1 LLLFGKIPINW
12 LEIFQCFS
20 LARRRLRL
28 FCVPVAGEEAPWDI
42 VRVLSKF
49 MNSSPLQT
57 FYRKPVLLGLLLIGP
72 ALAELRA
79 RAAVIPVA
87 ITNQPQDQVAGE
99 LQPASFKVGASGSP
113 LPLYQWYKNEVAI
126 ADATN
131 KTYTIGAAL
140 LGDNGSVFKVVVY
153 NVLTNTV
160 VSSATSSNA
169 LLTVL
174 PDTNAPVLVGA
185 NALFASWV
193 QLTFSEPVR
202 LDGATNVA
210 NYAIASAN
218 GNLVISNATLL
229 ASQAA
234 VILKTSPQ
242 SAGVFYTVTV
252 SGIADIS
259 TAANLIAP
267 NTQATFVPMDYTS
280 LDVGNPALAG
290 AVTMVSN
297 GFDIVAG
304 GKDIGVNADQFQFNY
319 QPWSGDFDVKVRV
332 QGLSLSDS
340 WAKAGL
346 MARESLTNN
355 GRFAGSFTTPNIGG
369 SVFEYRA
376 SPSLS
381 ANILGSFPAT
391 YPSTWLRLQRANLTN
406 FSGFASIDGNRWS
419 LLGTANVTMSNSI
432 YLGFA
437 ASGHSTNQT
446 TTAQF
451 RDFDNVRGGVV
462 GSIVLANEPLGPSS
476 RKTGL
481 VISEIMYHPAAI
493 AGVTNNLEFIELF
506 NSQAIPE
513 KIGGHQISG
522 NIDYTFPADTVI
534 PSGGFLVIA
543 KDPAGIQSYY
553 GISGVLGPYSNN
565 LPGAAGTVRLLN
577 RQSAI
582 LLEVNYQGKAP
593 WPIAADG
600 AGHSLVLAR
609 PSYGEGNVLAWAAS
623 ANLGGSPGTMEPMV
637 SEPLQSILINEFLAH
652 TEDPGAEEF
661 IELYN
666 HSNQAVDLSGAY
678 LSDRGDSNKFK
689 IPDGTLIPAGGFVA
703 YGQSA
708 LGFGLKAEGGR
719 IYLVNASQTRVIDAV
734 EYESQ
739 GNGISLG
746 RFPDGATSFYPL
758 KAATRGAANSGP
770 LLGDIVINEI
780 MYNPISGLSD
790 DEYVE
795 LYNKGSNA
803 VDVSGWKFTSG
814 ISITFPSS
822 TLILPDGYLVVA
834 KNKTN
839 LFARYG
845 NLNAAN
851 TIGDYAGTLANGGER
866 LALAKP
872 EPLVTTN
879 GTGGFVTN
887 TIYVVENEVTYGK
900 GGRWG
905 TWSSAGGSSLELI
918 DSRSDN
924 RLAANWGDS
933 DETAKSAWTNFE
945 STGTV
950 DNFDAS
956 EGAND
961 ELHILA
967 LDAGEYLLDDIE
979 VIGTG
984 NTNVL
989 KNGNFESGATNWTF
1003 QGAHDQSTIENV
1015 NYPGSAG
1022 TKCLH
1027 LRASTRG
1034 DTGGNRIRSNPS
1046 FTSPL
1051 GGGSTFPATLRAKA
1065 RWLRGWPELL
1075 LRLHGN
1081 GLEAPG
1087 TLPIPPNLGTPG
1099 ARNSRAATN
1108 GAPAIYSVAHSP
1120 ISPAGKEAV
1129 VVTAR
1134 VSDPDG
1140 ISSLLL
1146 RYRNDGLANGPLTN
1160 LAMVDDGTGGDAI
1173 AGDGIYSATIP
1184 GQPDGSLIAFHIQ
1197 AVDNLGATNLFPDRA
1212 LTKVFPNDSPTR
1224 ECLVRF
1230 GELQPPGSFGA
1241 YHMWITRDTAIRWGP
1256 INAATHTGRDQ
1267 LSNAGLDGT
1276 FVYNNS
1282 RLIYNMSPHYK
1293 GSPWHVGQMQGPTNA
1308 SRVDFFYDF
1317 PPDDPLLG
1325 TTSFA
1330 LCTVGNPSGNSSSDD
1345 SGQIEQTSYLIFNE
1359 IGIHY
1364 NYRRYVH
1371 VFINGDRRS
1380 SSAGQLFIMEDGQF
1394 PDGDEIKE
1402 WYPDDPNGRLY
1413 KIEDWFE
1420 FADDGVGFHNNDA
1433 TIQRFNTTYN
1443 GVTTKKQARYR
1454 HSWKPRAL
1462 SQLQS
1467 ANDYSNFL
1475 AIVEAASP
1483 ASNPTSAN
1491 IPDVAALDSVI
1502 NIEQWMRIIA
1512 VQHTIGNWDSYGYRR
1527 GKNCYT
1533 YKGLNGRF
1541 ELMTWDIDFT
1551 MGVGGDGSS
1560 QDLFDTVEPRMTAMW
1575 GTPAIAR
1582 AYWRAF
1588 ADIINGPLNNSFM
1601 NPILDAKAAAFTANG
1616 IPYNSATLSTIKGF
1630 TTARR
1635 SFIQSRLNTVTANF
1649 AVNAA
1654 DGMNTGNNLL
1664 ILTGAAPVNLK
1675 TLLVNGRPVTWTS
1688 VTTWSIRLVL
1698 TAGANPITVQGY
1710 DLANNPLTNAALT
1723 ITVNYTGAN
1732 PAPEDFIVINE
1743 IMYHPA
1749 APDAAYIELYNT
1761 ATNYSFDLSSWRLD
1775 GVGFAFP
1782 AGTILTN
1789 SQYLVVASSP
1799 SGFGAAFGGVPVA
1812 GYFAGQLGP
1821 KAQTIAL
1828 VKPGLTRAQDVVV
1841 NQVRYENSR
1850 PWPPLAD
1857 GFGPSLQLIDATQDN
1872 SRVSNWSDRSPGWRR
1887 LSVTAKAGSARLFIY
1902 LDTAGDVYIDD
1913 VSLVAGSVPESGS
1926 NLVQDGDFESAL
1938 TGPWTVGTNYS
1949 NSTIDSTVSHSGGA
1963 SLHLVGSAAGL
1974 PTIAR
1979 AIWQDTLGLV
1989 TNNVYTLSLWYLPS
2003 TNASVLSL
2011 RTTPGTLVL
2020 TNSVRPILYTPGAAN
2035 SDVASLPPYD
2045 PLWLNEL
2052 QAENLSGP
2060 ADSFGERDPW
2070 IELYNA
2076 GTSPLSLDGYY
2087 LSDDYSNLTGW
2098 AFPPG
2103 TTINGGQF
2111 EIIWADGQS
2120 GETSATELHTS
2131 FRLSAGSG
2139 SLALSRLVNGQPQIV
2154 DYLNYAGLAADQ
2166 SYGDYPDGQPF
2177 ERSIFRIVTPG
2188 APNHAPSAL
2197 VFINEWM
2204 ASNTR
2209 TLANTDNGS
2218 KYDDWFE
2225 LYNAGSLPADLSGFY
2240 LTDNLTDQ
2248 LQFRVPSGY
2257 VVAPHGFLLVWADG
2271 NPNLNSPSRADL
2283 HVNFNLA
2290 KSGEAIGLFTP
2301 GGSLVDAVTFGS
2313 QISDISQGRY
2323 PDGGAAIYSLPV
2335 PTPRAPNNPPA
2346 NHPPVMDPIADQMI
2360 YLGQTLAF
2368 TIFASDPDAP
2378 PEKLTFSLDNALP
2391 VGATIIP
2398 ATGLFSWTPLAVPA
2412 PSTNLATV
2420 RVSDNGTPSLSATRS
2435 FNIIV
2440 WPAPRLTS
2448 VTRAP
2453 GGGISLSFQTIAGN
2467 SYRVEYKDRLSDQA
2481 WTRLGDDVVATSGS
2495 LSASD
2500 PAIQVRQRFYRIV
2513 GLD

>member
-1 LLLFGKIPINW
+1 
-12 LEIFQCFS
+12 
-20 LARRRLRL
+20 
-28 FCVPVAGEEAPWDI
+28 
-42 VRVLSKF
+42 